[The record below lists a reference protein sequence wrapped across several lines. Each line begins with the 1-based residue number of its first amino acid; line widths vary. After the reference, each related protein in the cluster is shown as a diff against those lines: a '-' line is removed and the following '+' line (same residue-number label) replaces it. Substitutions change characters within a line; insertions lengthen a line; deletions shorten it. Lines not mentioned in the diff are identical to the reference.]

1 MQDIL
6 LKKDYSESTSD
17 FIKDR
22 DIIDLPD
29 FLKTLDQKDRK
40 EEEIIKI
47 NRYIFGSMI
56 LAQDND
62 GQLTV
67 ENKDGKIYVSLIL

>member
-29 FLKTLDQKDRK
+29 FLKALDQKDRK